1 MEKKFTGKQI
11 MDSAERLFDEFEI
24 SKLDKL
30 ENGLTGPEWDNY
42 NNMIVYPFETSDKS
56 EVKKDVAR
64 IQEIFKEYSDSD
76 LEKIS
81 KLKIQALIK
90 ENSANKERLEVLNE
104 FKDLL
109 FPEPKKSGIY
119 QIGSMSQEDV
129 AELLSKKEVSE
140 IGLAKKQI
148 QVLINT
154 FEVGKTIKT
163 KDELEKIL
171 DKYAKS
177 KALVQLKL
185 IMQMN
190 IDHVVEEIEKIPG
203 YENDSQLLL
212 KIDNLKAISD
222 HFSKWRLE

>member
-1 MEKKFTGKQI
+1 

-64 IQEIFKEYSDSD
+64 IQEIFKEYPDSD